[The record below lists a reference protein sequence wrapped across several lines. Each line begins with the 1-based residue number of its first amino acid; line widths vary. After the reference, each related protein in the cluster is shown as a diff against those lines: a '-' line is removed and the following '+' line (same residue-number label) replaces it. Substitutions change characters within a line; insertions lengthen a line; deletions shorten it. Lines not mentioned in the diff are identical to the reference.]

1 MNMIGRLAGLAVGLI
16 LGFVWVV
23 HGFDEFVL
31 VGLVGLAGFIIG
43 GVAHREFDLLEIGR
57 RLAERR

>member
-1 MNMIGRLAGLAVGLI
+1 MRMIGRVAGLAVGLF
-16 LGFVWVV
+16 LGFIWVV

-31 VGLVGLAGFIIG
+31 VGLVGLAGFLIG
-43 GVAHREFDLLEIGR
+43 GLVMREFDLIEIGR

>member
-1 MNMIGRLAGLAVGLI
+1 MSMIGRLAGLAVGLF

-31 VGLVGLAGFIIG
+31 VGLVGLAGFVIG
-43 GVAHREFDLLEIGR
+43 GVVLREFDLMEIGR